1 MLSLMEQ
8 RRIILYTDDFKPKLG
23 GIAEYSFQLAK
34 ELHRKGLLGGVITPL
49 KQDEKHP
56 FPLVYSYIN
65 RDRKINQRRG
75 DKIFL
80 FRKLNS
86 VIHSSLIQLYVL
98 RDLYKYVLARGSF
111 TILFT
116 SYYDFSLH
124 RLMVKWCRLLRLP
137 YGIVFHGL
145 DILEHAKAGNKEY
158 VQAIKGAAFFVFNSN
173 ASRQIFCKH
182 HPQLKKNQY
191 VLTPG
196 LDFKTIESH
205 QKYPLSHFNSLT
217 GVCLE
222 NKTLVSCVAHLRER
236 KGVELG
242 IKVIAALVREY
253 PDLCYLV
260 GGEGPELP
268 KLEGL
273 VKDLGLQKNVFFLG
287 RLSDAEKFSLLA
299 YSQMFLMPTRS
310 LKGNDF
316 EGFGISFIEAS
327 FFENVVIG
335 GRSGG
340 EQEAI
345 EEGVAGFTFDN
356 DTDEAFSLIVEKV
369 KSLLKDEAGL
379 KKMQSEGKQVV
390 FERFRWERLVVD
402 FIEFLRTSHFDQK
415 R

>member
-1 MLSLMEQ
+1 MLRPMEQ
-8 RRIILYTDDFKPKLG
+8 RQIVLYTDDFKPKLG
-23 GIAEYSFQLAK
+23 GIAEYSYQLAK
-34 ELHRKGLLGGVITPL
+34 ELHRKGHLGGVITPL

-86 VIHSSLIQLYVL
+86 AIHASLIQLYVL
-98 RDLYKYVLARGSF
+98 RDLYKYVLARGSSI
-111 TILFT
+111 ILFT
-116 SYYDFSLH
+116 SYYDFSIH

-145 DILEHAKAGNKEY
+145 DILEHAKAAKKEY
-158 VQAIKGAAFFVFNSN
+158 EQAINGAAFFVFNSN
-173 ASRQIFCKH
+173 ASRQMFFKH
-182 HPQLKKNQY
+182 HPELKKNQY

-196 LDFKTIESH
+196 LDFEAIESH
-205 QKYPLSHFNSLT
+205 RKYPLSHFNSLT
-217 GVCLE
+217 GVSLE
-222 NKTLVSCVAHLRER
+222 NKTLISCVAHLRER
-236 KGVELG
+236 KGVALG
-242 IKVIAALVREY
+242 IQVIAALVKEY
-253 PDLCYLV
+253 PHLYYLV

-268 KLEGL
+268 KLEGM

-287 RLSDAEKFSLLA
+287 RLSEAEKFSLLA
-299 YSQMFLMPTRS
+299 YSQLFLMPTRS

-327 FFENVVIG
+327 FFKNVVIG

-340 EQEAI
+340 EKEAI

-356 DTDEAFSLIVEKV
+356 DTDEALSMIVEKLEA
-369 KSLLKDEAGL
+369 LLKDEAAL
-379 KKMQSEGKQVV
+379 KKMQSEGRQLVL
-390 FERFRWERLVVD
+390 ERFRWEKLVD
-402 FIEFLRTSHFDQK
+402 GFIDFLRTSHFDQ
-415 R
+415 